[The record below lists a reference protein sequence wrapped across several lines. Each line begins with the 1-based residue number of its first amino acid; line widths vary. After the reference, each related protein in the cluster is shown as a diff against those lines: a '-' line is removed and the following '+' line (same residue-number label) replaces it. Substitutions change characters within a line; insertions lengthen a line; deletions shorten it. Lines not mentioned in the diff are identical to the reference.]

1 MFVSINCET
10 CFSLDDLQG
19 EEKLLQRILVEQMI
33 NSDPMERPP
42 ASAVRKHP
50 IFWNKTQILTFFQ
63 VQNSNYLVIYG
74 LNMFELLNDVRI
86 LINLTTAR

>member
-1 MFVSINCET
+1 MWECVVFINHET
-10 CFSLDDLQG
+10 CFRLNDLEG

-33 NSDPMERPP
+33 SADPMERPP

-63 VQNSNYLVIYG
+63 V
-74 LNMFELLNDVRI
+74 
-86 LINLTTAR
+86 